1 MIRVD
6 LHDAQQSS
14 LITSIDIISNI
25 SINIDLSIINIELLL
40 DIACDVKCEESSTC
54 SYTFCVEAVYP
65 VLGREQ
71 G

>member
-6 LHDAQQSS
+6 LHDTQQSS

-25 SINIDLSIINIELLL
+25 SINIDLSIINRELLL
-40 DIACDVKCEESSTC
+40 DIACDVKCEESSPG
-54 SYTFCVEAVYP
+54 SYTFCVEALYP
-65 VLGREQ
+65 VLGWEK